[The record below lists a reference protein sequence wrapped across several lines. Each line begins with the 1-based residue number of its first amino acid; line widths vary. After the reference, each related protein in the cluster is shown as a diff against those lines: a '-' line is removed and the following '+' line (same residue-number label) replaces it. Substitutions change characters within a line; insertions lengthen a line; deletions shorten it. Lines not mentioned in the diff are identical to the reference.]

1 MARITN
7 LEGTTWKIK
16 ANPDVSEAFEYD
28 ILFNTN
34 GVEFDLFKVYFTAV
48 GTEEFFDN
56 LGYGNA
62 GVPAYVIEEGETS
75 GNWNKNA
82 YHYIQITGGAD
93 VEDADLIEWLYAN
106 AELIHFKDFYNISVD
121 FKERVLQTGFILK
134 RHDLGLNCFY
144 VTIPEIEDLHSF
156 CDEIKVAYRCDAQF
170 FTKEYVCPLYYTDDT
185 DLVSNKIICD
195 VPDEVMDYRGHWT
208 AEIHLYKGE
217 SRKATAK
224 FGFIVQ
230 PDISKPKCHKTVIN
244 DITI

>member
-1 MARITN
+1 MTKITN

-28 ILFNTN
+28 ILFTTN
-34 GVEFDLFKVYFTAV
+34 DTAFDVFKAYATVADADVLDYA
-48 GTEEFFDN
+48 
-56 LGYGNA
+56 A
-62 GVPAYVIEEGETS
+62 GGIHAYAIEDGATS
-75 GNWNKNA
+75 GEWSKNA
-82 YHYIQITGGAD
+82 YHFIQITGGAD

-106 AELIHFKDFYNISVD
+106 AELIQFKDVYNISVD
-121 FKERVLQTGFILK
+121 FKERVLETGFILK

-156 CDEIKVAYRCDAQF
+156 CDTIKVAYRCDALH

-230 PDISKPKCHKTVIN
+230 PDLSEPKCREARI
-244 DITI
+244 